1 MRVRD
6 APERRVADD
15 KDRQIGK
22 RQRDKTHSNVH
33 FDFTSTFK
41 MSFSFVFEET
51 GKNMGRNSQNFEKLV
66 QQLLDEPH
74 HHDLP
79 MQRLEKVYVLKEER
93 DDNYY
98 DDLGDFEH
106 AYNIL
111 AGQLCNT
118 KKLGMKSDCFSCR
131 QVANQVRAAKA
142 HLEYK
147 AFKAHLASEKARK
160 AEEKR
165 LRLEEEELEDE
176 ERRQR
181 LGLVKI
187 N

>member
-1 MRVRD
+1 
-6 APERRVADD
+6 
-15 KDRQIGK
+15 
-22 RQRDKTHSNVH
+22 
-33 FDFTSTFK
+33 